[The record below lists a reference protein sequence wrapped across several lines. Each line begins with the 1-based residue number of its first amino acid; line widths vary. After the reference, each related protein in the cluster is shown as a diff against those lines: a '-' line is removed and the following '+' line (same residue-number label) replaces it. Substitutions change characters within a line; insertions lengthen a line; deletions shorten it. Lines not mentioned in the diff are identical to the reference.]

1 MPPARAGQDSAVRGN
16 PDWDIVYR
24 IITEHLE
31 DFRDFAK
38 QIMKLIDH

>member
-1 MPPARAGQDSAVRGN
+1 MDKQDI
-16 PDWDIVYR
+16 DWDIVYR

-38 QIMKLIDH
+38 QIMKLIDQ